1 MAEASSGTSLTRMR
15 RGEIFAVQ
23 CPSRT
28 ILKNVT
34 SRWGMLVLVALREG
48 TLRFSDLRRKVG
60 GVSEKMLSQTL
71 QRLER
76 DGLVER
82 TVHPVIPPHVDY
94 ALTALGEGI
103 GKHVEALTDWIE
115 VNLPK
120 IMKAQKSTGDPNRG

>member
-1 MAEASSGTSLTRMR
+1 MAATSSGTPSSKIK

-28 ILKNVT
+28 ILKDVT

-48 TLRFSDLRRKVG
+48 TLRFSDLRRKIG

-71 QRLER
+71 RRLER

-94 ALTALGEGI
+94 TLTALGEGI
-103 GKHVEALTDWIE
+103 GKHIETLTDWIE

-120 IMKAQKSTGDPNRG
+120 IMKAQQNKG

>member
-1 MAEASSGTSLTRMR
+1 MR

-94 ALTALGEGI
+94 TLTALGKGI

-120 IMKAQKSTGDPNRG
+120 IMKVQKSTGDASRR